1 MKSDIYPY
9 TWFNPTKGE
18 LKAAGIVAPI
28 AFDLDGVLSE
38 TGGILREG
46 IQSHYGIDDIRVCD
60 DGYQT
65 FQYAVPGVGQR
76 EMFDLVN
83 KIIAEESMGALPT
96 PFMQDCMRYFYDV
109 TDEPVTIVTARV
121 QENMDVTYKW
131 LWANMPMPVPYN
143 LIMVNGM
150 QKEVVL
156 NRIKTDIFVD
166 DRYKTVRNL
175 EDYIAMPV
183 LYERP
188 WNQNRPVKAGAFSI
202 RDLREMIPVF
212 NMALQLRPMRWPGNI
227 PYPNRMGRGD
237 IEYA

>member
-1 MKSDIYPY
+1 MRSDIYPY
-9 TWFNPTKGE
+9 SWFNPTKAE
-18 LKAAGIVAPI
+18 LKASDIFAPI
-28 AFDLDGVLSE
+28 AFDMDGVLSE

-46 IQSHYGIDDIRVCD
+46 IQNHYGVDDIRVEV
-60 DGYQT
+60 DGYRT
-65 FQYAVPGVGQR
+65 FNYHVPGVDQR

-83 KIIAEESMGALPT
+83 HIIGEDSLGALPT
-96 PFMQDCMRYFYDV
+96 PFMAECMEYFYDI
-109 TDEPVTIVTARV
+109 TDEPITIVTARV
-121 QENMDVTYKW
+121 QENMGVTYQW
-131 LWANMPMPVPYN
+131 LEHNFPVPFN

-166 DRYKTVRNL
+166 DRYKTIRNL

-188 WNQNRPVKAGAFSI
+188 WNQNRPAAAGAFSI

-212 NMALQLRPMRWPGNI
+212 NMALQLRPMRWPGHI